1 MFRSASGFSEVLP
14 DMNLLR
20 LSTLIVFF
28 VEKQKPG
35 SAESESTKIRLTEEK
50 MKKAGQK
57 NSIWAESY
65 SGKSMEQVQRFP
77 KSSWYREDL
86 VPLLGTYIT
95 LECGNYEIEKH
106 SGRANKAV
114 LRNSRVKHINKSA
127 LKNTKVPDIEHLWV
141 LLNPALSIDKQKPL
155 KLTGVLYEYAHKNVR
170 NIGMRVVGINQG

>member
-1 MFRSASGFSEVLP
+1 M
-14 DMNLLR
+14 
-20 LSTLIVFF
+20 
-28 VEKQKPG
+28 
-35 SAESESTKIRLTEEK
+35 EEK
-50 MKKAGQK
+50 MKKGGQK

-65 SGKSMEQVQRFP
+65 SKESMEQSKQFP

-95 LECGNYEIEKH
+95 VECQNYEIEKL

-114 LRNSRVKHINKSA
+114 LRNSRIKHINKSA
-127 LKNTKVPDIEHLWV
+127 LKNTRVPDIEHLWV
-141 LLNPALSIDKQKPL
+141 LLNPQLSMDCEKPL